1 MLPVP
6 VLLPAVALAPASLA
20 WMEALQRAATT
31 ALLSASLAWTRT
43 LAKSTSLSR
52 SSSQLCAHVTLAGL
66 CHSYMRYARPF
77 LVDRLRT
84 SIAELGDKLRS
95 STAARKIVFGHHP
108 CYTKGRLHA
117 EDGWCLGK
125 DTYTVC
131 CLSYYHPRHISDVHA
146 HTQRFSTSLLPS
158 ASTSLCRRPWESLLL
173 LAVVS
178 HHLPMRARVSRTLTA
193 RRPRDSGSRTCCPRV
208 APTHT
213 LRASSGCL
221 FLFARRT
228 RPFVV
233 NALSAVGLWT
243 CRTRACDAD
252 AQSDGSAARRMR
264 CHAAVLLLRGRRP
277 EYPLGLGRH
286 VTCDRL
292 CGSCVRYTP
301 QRHVAHDAD
310 VPF

>member
-1 MLPVP
+1 MLRTAG
-6 VLLPAVALAPASLA
+6 VLARTHTRCVVSL
-20 WMEALQRAATT
+20 TI
-31 ALLSASLAWTRT
+31 T
-43 LAKSTSLSR
+43 LATHSR
-52 SSSQLCAHVTLAGL
+52 AQGL
-66 CHSYMRYARPF
+66 TH
-77 LVDRLRT
+77 
-84 SIAELGDKLRS
+84 
-95 STAARKIVFGHHP
+95 
-108 CYTKGRLHA
+108 
-117 EDGWCLGK
+117 
-125 DTYTVC
+125 
-131 CLSYYHPRHISDVHA
+131 SDVHA